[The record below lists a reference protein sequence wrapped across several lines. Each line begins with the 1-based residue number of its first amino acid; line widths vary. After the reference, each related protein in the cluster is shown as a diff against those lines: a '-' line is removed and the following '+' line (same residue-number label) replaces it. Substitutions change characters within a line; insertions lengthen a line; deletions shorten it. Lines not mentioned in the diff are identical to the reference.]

1 MKMIRSPR
9 IGYVV
14 GAIASVATAGLAR
27 AEEAGGH
34 GEPSLFAGDIG
45 NVIWTLIIFGLV
57 LVVLGKWAWRPILTA
72 LQRREEFIR
81 NSLDQARKDR
91 EEAQRQLKEYADKIH
106 RAREEA
112 SAIVEEGR
120 RDAEVVK
127 QRIQAE
133 ARQEADLL
141 IQRAKREIGLAR
153 DTAVK
158 DLYQLAGQL
167 VTHAA
172 SKIIRKELT
181 PADHE
186 RLIAES
192 IEELAARPPSGDGE
206 YPEVGARIERPA
218 SAAGQPA
225 HGVAH

>member
-1 MKMIRSPR
+1 MIRSTH
-9 IGYVV
+9 IDYVV
-14 GAIASVATAGLAR
+14 GAIASVATASLAR
-27 AEEAGGH
+27 AEEASGH

-45 NVIWTLIIFGLV
+45 NVIWTLVIFGLV

-133 ARQEADLL
+133 ARHEADLL

-206 YPEVGARIERPA
+206 YPETSARIERPI

-225 HGVAH
+225 RGAAH

>member
-1 MKMIRSPR
+1 MIRSPR
-9 IGYVV
+9 SGHVV
-14 GAIASVATAGLAR
+14 GAVASVAFASLAR
-27 AEEAGGH
+27 AEETGGH

-45 NVIWTLIIFGLV
+45 NVIWTLVIFGLV

-81 NSLDQARKDR
+81 NSLDQAKKDR
-91 EEAQRQLKEYADKIH
+91 DEATRQLKEYADKIQ

-120 RDAEVVK
+120 RDAEAVK
-127 QRIQAE
+127 QKIQAE
-133 ARQEADLL
+133 ARQEAELL

-158 DLYQLAGQL
+158 DLYQHLAEL
-167 VTHAA
+167 ITRAA
-172 SKIIRKELT
+172 SSIIRKDLT

-192 IEELAARPPSGDGE
+192 IEELAARPPSGNGE
-206 YPEVGARIERPA
+206 FEASGARIERPVTV
-218 SAAGQPA
+218 GVQPA
-225 HGVAH
+225 RGAAH